1 MKFHLQVLLYEHDL
15 TNKLEHYHSLR
26 SWKLCGEWLAKKKKK
41 RLLVKFV
48 TYLLF
53 IASRNPS
60 NTDCILKLREETKL
74 SPFLSAL
81 IKESIMVY
89 GDFTLTIKKTT
100 YHCRDTK
107 LLDRYSGIAN
117 QSPCLRQVW
126 FLRHLPDFGAH
137 LVSPHFLLPGPFSL
151 PASSLPSP
159 LLSSLLPLGEAVVRL
174 WVLVSLCS
182 K

>member
-1 MKFHLQVLLYEHDL
+1 
-15 TNKLEHYHSLR
+15 
-26 SWKLCGEWLAKKKKK
+26 
-41 RLLVKFV
+41 
-48 TYLLF
+48 
-53 IASRNPS
+53 
-60 NTDCILKLREETKL
+60 
-74 SPFLSAL
+74 
-81 IKESIMVY
+81 MVY

-151 PASSLPSP
+151 PTSSLPFP